1 MQFRLR
7 SSRQCRVARCCEPIQ
22 GKSTT
27 YKLIPITPRNTAA
40 TRRFIFRSRLLTQQ
54 KAVTGPWNEVRSCCL
69 SKRAVL
75 PLRHR
80 IWVIPRL
87 GPYLD
92 APRSRSHVPGTP
104 HEISRHRIYRRSRYR
119 TATLEMGGR
128 SDPPKRPRRD
138 QIRGGSR
145 SRASDRPGA
154 GSQKAK
160 ANPAY
165 ARALMAVQNE
175 KPRLQ
180 GGPQAGQKSQV
191 GHSANADA
199 ERRCPNYI
207 RQIENGKRKTP
218 PGSSTAPPLRAGGQ

>member
-1 MQFRLR
+1 MPIPCCKALRADTREINDLQTNTNHSTQHGRNTSVHFPFAFADTAKSRHRSMER
-7 SSRQCRVARCCEPIQ
+7 SSELLLIETCRPAPSAPHWV
-22 GKSTT
+22 TT
-27 YKLIPITPRNTAA
+27 PTASA
-40 TRRFIFRSRLLTQQ
+40 F
-54 KAVTGPWNEVRSCCL
+54 
-69 SKRAVL
+69 
-75 PLRHR
+75 
-80 IWVIPRL
+80 PRL

-180 GGPQAGQKSQV
+180 GGSQAGRKSQV

-207 RQIENGKRKTP
+207 RQIENGKRKNP
-218 PGSSTAPPLRAGGQ
+218 PA